1 MVALS
6 SSTQVL
12 SSSNPPLTKDEA
24 MATNQSQA
32 IPSQPKQEPQNSSVT
47 QDVFSSR
54 LSTSQTPSPTSPTTA
69 VLPVPI
75 PVQIVPSHPPHPF
88 WQKALETAALTGI
101 IVLACNIPLL
111 LSRFEKM
118 KNKSSEL
125 LFLFAPSF
133 EMIKNSTTKLTDV
146 IGADDA
152 KEEVAK
158 ILDFIKNPKAY
169 EAMGAKLPK
178 GVLLSGPPGTGK
190 TLLAKAIAGE
200 SELPMISANGSQFVN
215 QTVGSGAN
223 SIRSLF
229 RQARQVAERDQKSVI
244 IFIDEIDGILGK
256 REGQQDGGTEYGKAL
271 NQLLSEMDGVKEN
284 EHKIIV
290 IGATN
295 ADHSTLDSA
304 ALRGGRFGTQV
315 KVDLP
320 DLKGRKALLEH
331 YGAKVNLDDSVAKE
345 WASMAQKTYGMS
357 PADIAN
363 ILNEAAILATRKG
376 EAKISVKTI
385 NEAYDHILMGAVKE
399 GRSIRL
405 QDKAK
410 TAYHEAGHA
419 IVQHILDKDSEVN
432 TITIAP
438 RNKTNGFMRP
448 IPNGE
453 YDITTQYKPE
463 LENEIAIY
471 LAGRVAEAVV
481 NGKEKVASGASGD
494 LKGVSSIVKQMVYD
508 LGMFSKDSKLPP
520 MSYREL
526 ERDLSEA
533 QRRELEQEMQ
543 KIVSEQ
549 YQKAEAILKKQRRLL
564 EAVKDAL
571 MTHETLNGEDF
582 QKLVA
587 AHQV

>member
-12 SSSNPPLTKDEA
+12 SSSNPLLTKDEA

-101 IVLACNIPLL
+101 IVLVLNPSLVSRAFDRLSGKKNPFD
-111 LSRFEKM
+111 LSRFEMLK
-118 KNKSSEL
+118 KS
-125 LFLFAPSF
+125 
-133 EMIKNSTTKLTDV
+133 NTKLSDV

-152 KEEVAK
+152 KEEIAK

-169 EAMGAKLPK
+169 QAMGAKLPK

-200 SELPMISANGSQFVN
+200 SELPMILANASEFDEKY
-215 QTVGSGAN
+215 VGVGAE
-223 SIRSLF
+223 RVRALF
-229 RQARQVAERDQKSVI
+229 KQARQVAEQEKKPVI
-244 IFIDEIDGILGK
+244 IFMDELDAIGK
-256 REGQQDGGTEYGKAL
+256 SRNLDETKNSQTI
-271 NQLLSEMDGVKEN
+271 NQLLVEMDGLN
-284 EHKIIV
+284 GSEHQIIV

-295 ADHSTLDSA
+295 AKKVLDSA
-304 ALRGGRFGTQV
+304 LLRPGRFGKQIEFN
-315 KVDLP
+315 LP
-320 DLKGRKALLEH
+320 NLNERKALLEH
-331 YGAKVNLDDSVAKE
+331 CGAKVNLDDSVAKE
-345 WASMAQKTYGMS
+345 LASMAQKTYGMS
-357 PADIAN
+357 PADIEN
-363 ILNEAAILATRKG
+363 IINEAAMLAARKG
-376 EAKISVKTI
+376 EAKISVKTL
-385 NEAYDHILMGAVKE
+385 NEAYEQILMGAVKE
-399 GRSIRL
+399 GSAIS
-405 QDKAK
+405 DKDKEQIAI
-410 TAYHEAGHA
+410 HEAGHA
-419 IVQHILDKDSEVN
+419 IVRRFLDPDSEIDSV
-432 TITIAP
+432 TIAP
-438 RNKTNGFMRP
+438 RNKTLGFSFSLP
-448 IPNGE
+448 KGE
-453 YDITTQYKPE
+453 YEEVINSPKTLK
-463 LENEIAIY
+463 NHIAVS
-471 LAGRVAEAVV
+471 LGGRVAETIV
-481 NGKEKVASGASGD
+481 NGKDNVASGAMGD
-494 LKGVSSIVKQMVYD
+494 FRKAASLVQQMVYD
-508 LGMFSKDSKLPP
+508 LGMFSKDSKLAP

-526 ERDLSEA
+526 GDLSEA

-571 MTHETLNGEDF
+571 MTHETLNGKDF
-582 QKLVA
+582 QQLVA
-587 AHQV
+587 DHQV